1 VPPESRLPAQGSRD
15 GPQSPIRRVRFALH
29 PRAPFRLDLTA
40 WALRRR
46 AHNAIDRFDDGAW
59 RRVLVLGGAPH
70 ALAVRQVRG
79 GARPELEVV
88 IAARHID
95 AAARARIADAVTR
108 VLGLEVDLA
117 GFYRLARRDRRL
129 DELAER
135 LRGIKPPRFPSNFE
149 ALANAVACQQV
160 SLSAGL
166 HVLNR
171 LAEMCGRAAD
181 NAGLAMHSFAV
192 PSRIARESASGLR
205 AIGLSHRKGQYLIDL
220 ARLVPGRR
228 WRDFT
233 VLEGLSDAAVVQRM
247 SALAGVGRWTAE
259 YLLLRGFG
267 RIHVFPADDVGGRNK
282 LWEWMQLRRA
292 PTYSAT
298 RDVLERFHPYGGLI
312 YLHLLVS
319 ALADGGHVAA

>member
-1 VPPESRLPAQGSRD
+1 M
-15 GPQSPIRRVRFALH
+15 RRARFALH

-59 RRVLVLGGAPH
+59 RRVVVLDGAPY

-79 GARPELEVV
+79 GARPELEVA
-88 IAARHID
+88 IAARRIG
-95 AAARARIADAVTR
+95 AASRAQIAAAVTR
-108 VLGLEVDLA
+108 MLGLEVDLA
-117 GFYRLARRDRRL
+117 GFYRLARRDPRL
-129 DELAER
+129 DELAAR
-135 LRGIKPPRFPSNFE
+135 LRGMKPPRFPSNFE

-181 NAGLAMHSFAV
+181 NGGIAMHSFAV
-192 PSRIARESASGLR
+192 PARIARESASRLR

-220 ARLVPGRR
+220 ARLVPGPR

-233 VLEGLSDAAVVQRM
+233 VLEGLADAVAVERL
-247 SALAGVGRWTAE
+247 SALTGVGRWTAE

-282 LWEWMQLRRA
+282 LWEWMRLRRA
-292 PTYSAT
+292 PTYAAT
-298 RDVLERFHPYGGLI
+298 RDVLERFHPYDGLV
-312 YLHLLVS
+312 YLHLLVI